1 MFTSTMES
9 RQGCPYRLLAAMDYT
24 TGPTPLHRN
33 TFVGQLRA
41 VVLQQGEG
49 ASSARYFLS
58 QAVYGLAHRA
68 SDDFGTQPPSVAVSG
83 ACGKICFC
91 QVDG

>member
-24 TGPTPLHRN
+24 TGPTPLHGN
-33 TFVGQLRA
+33 TLEDNCEQL
-41 VVLQQGEG
+41 
-49 ASSARYFLS
+49 SYNF
-58 QAVYGLAHRA
+58 
-68 SDDFGTQPPSVAVSG
+68 SVAVSG